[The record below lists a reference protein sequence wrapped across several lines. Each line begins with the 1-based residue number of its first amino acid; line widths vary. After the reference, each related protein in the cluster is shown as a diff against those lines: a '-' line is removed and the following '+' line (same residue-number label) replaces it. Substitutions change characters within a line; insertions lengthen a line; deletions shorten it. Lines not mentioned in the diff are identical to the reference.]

1 MQLSDAKRERHPAS
15 LNRRSA
21 APRADDGRIAT
32 PFEIAVLLLGAARG
46 RRPDSQ
52 LVGATNKM
60 PEISLRPLVTSP
72 FDTLLSSSAHQRG
85 APAFNVTVRRGVM

>member
-15 LNRRSA
+15 LNRRSD
-21 APRADDGRIAT
+21 APRADDVGRIAT

-60 PEISLRPLVTSP
+60 PEISVPSLRPHSILYLVLQP
-72 FDTLLSSSAHQRG
+72 INVGLLHS
-85 APAFNVTVRRGVM
+85 MLL

>member
-15 LNRRSA
+15 LNRRRA
-21 APRADDGRIAT
+21 ARRRRDGRIAT

-60 PEISLRPLVTSP
+60 PEISVPSLRPHSILYFVLQP
-72 FDTLLSSSAHQRG
+72 INVGLLHS
-85 APAFNVTVRRGVM
+85 MLL

>member
-15 LNRRSA
+15 LNRR

-46 RRPDSQ
+46 RGRPDSQ

-60 PEISLRPLVTSP
+60 PEISVPSLRPHLILYLVLQP
-72 FDTLLSSSAHQRG
+72 INVGLLHS
-85 APAFNVTVRRGVM
+85 MLL

>member
-60 PEISLRPLVTSP
+60 PEISVPSLRPHLMLYLVLQP
-72 FDTLLSSSAHQRG
+72 INVGLLHS
-85 APAFNVTVRRGVM
+85 MLL